1 MSSNSNK
8 CRLCQKV
15 NPPGSRFCNYCG
27 NDLNLSIQPDGFL
40 PPGAVLRG
48 SYVVENVIGEGGMGV
63 VYSCHHKT
71 LGTRYALK
79 VLDSKLARMDIL
91 RQRFLAEAKIQATVR
106 HPHIVHVM
114 DVIDSD
120 KDGGIPGI
128 LAIVMEYVKGE
139 ALDQILKDGPL
150 SERDAVSCALVIL
163 DAIGFAH
170 HANIV
175 HRDLK
180 PQNIMI
186 SSSEAAEGLYHGVK
200 VMDFGIA
207 KVLQDREHRT
217 LTGAQMGTPRYMAPE
232 QIENAGQVDER
243 ADLYAIGLTLYEM
256 LCNRTPFEEYRE
268 YELIKA
274 QLSMKPPS
282 MRNFRSDISER
293 LEAIVMKSLEK
304 DRENRY
310 PNAESFQRALLSL
323 GGYDDITLMLNPFD
337 GTTGLATSQKLQK
350 KIQRAIKKTESSDEA
365 KSPGKAKATLD
376 VSAQAAVAQAVAA
389 SVEKAL
395 EKPVSDEKN
404 KSVKAEARADKSIAK
419 ASVDSAGAKKTE
431 ENVDAQDVVRRTVQA
446 VKKEAEKTGTQKP
459 VAQKTGTQK
468 SVPQSTRSKSH
479 PSIFNLA
486 KEKQEKSDGKT
497 PSKVFKLNEKSLKL
511 ARAAS
516 KPGLSKAETK
526 SSADNG
532 EEIKVSQVLPE
543 NGEQEVVKK
552 EASTQTTSVR
562 RKAKSSEGEPSVSR
576 QTSKEGNSSSKAV
589 VNTPKASDNGLKK
602 VPKKDRGGIEETGTR
617 NGKGVKIAVVI
628 LVLLIVLGIVYRQM
642 KDAPVPLQPSAENEN
657 TDVVEDNKDAARVE
671 EIDLSTATVRE
682 IESETGRMTVLP
694 KGRHWVST
702 QKHDELRQVELGAFA
717 IDQVEV
723 SYYQYQKC
731 VEAGKCPPVEP
742 AVDLNLPVTGVGYG
756 TAQMFCEFVGK
767 ELPTEDEWEAAARFG
782 GTTNG
787 ITDVNVT
794 CENILFGSG
803 SECKKKNPSSAE
815 SVFRRV
821 QSNNPGHL
829 MNMLGNVRE
838 WTTTADKKDPQKYV
852 VKGGSYRSER
862 SEINISATKYV
873 GVNKGEEDVGFRC
886 VKHLTK

>member
-27 NDLNLSIQPDGFL
+27 NDLDLAIQPDGFL

-186 SSSEAAEGLYHGVK
+186 SSVEAADGLYHGVK

-207 KVLQDREHRT
+207 KVLQDTEQRT

-232 QIENAGQVDER
+232 QIENARQVDER

-293 LEAIVMKSLEK
+293 LEAIVMKALEK

-350 KIQRAIKKTESSDEA
+350 KIQRAIKKTESSDES
-365 KSPGKAKATLD
+365 KSSGKAKASLN
-376 VSAQAAVAQAVAA
+376 VSAQAAVAQVVAA

-404 KSVKAEARADKSIAK
+404 KAVKAEERSSKSIK
-419 ASVDSAGAKKTE
+419 ATVDSACAKKSE
-431 ENVDAQDVVRRTVQA
+431 ESIDAQDVVRRTVQA
-446 VKKEAEKTGTQKP
+446 VKKEAEKTGTSSQNKR
-459 VAQKTGTQK
+459 
-468 SVPQSTRSKSH
+468 TRSH
-479 PSIFNLA
+479 QSIFTIA
-486 KEKQEKSDGKT
+486 RERQEKSDGKT
-497 PSKVFKLNEKSLKL
+497 PSKVFKLNENSLKL
-511 ARAAS
+511 TRSAS
-516 KPGLSKAETK
+516 KPGLSKAESKRSSVSEDMTK
-526 SSADNG
+526 EVQPVRESG
-532 EEIKVSQVLPE
+532 EKKSVK
-543 NGEQEVVKK
+543 EV
-552 EASTQTTSVR
+552 STQTASVR
-562 RKAKSSEGEPSVSR
+562 RKATKSSERETPVSR
-576 QTSKEGNSSSKAV
+576 QTKKEEGASTKVAANA
-589 VNTPKASDNGLKK
+589 PKQSGIKK
-602 VPKKDRGGIEETGTR
+602 VPKGELTEETG
-617 NGKGVKIAVVI
+617 NGKGIKIAVVI
-628 LVLLIVLGIVYRQM
+628 LVLLVVLGFVYRQM
-642 KDAPVPLQPSAENEN
+642 KDAPSAVQPADENEN
-657 TDVVEDNKDAARVE
+657 QVAVDSNQIEPVQVADISADE
-671 EIDLSTATVRE
+671 VRE
-682 IESETGRMTVLP
+682 IDSETGRMTVLP
-694 KGRHWVST
+694 AARHWVST
-702 QKHDELRQVELGAFA
+702 EKHDELRQIKLGAFA

-742 AVDLNLPVTGVGYG
+742 AADLNMPVTGVGYG
-756 TAQMFCEFVGK
+756 TAEMFCEFVGK

-803 SECKKKNPSSAE
+803 SECKKTNPATSE
-815 SVFRRV
+815 SVFKRV
-821 QSNNPGHL
+821 QSSNPGHL
-829 MNMLGNVRE
+829 SNMLGNVRE
-838 WTTTADKKDPQKYV
+838 WTSTSDKKDPQKHV

-886 VKHLTK
+886 VKHIGNEP